1 MNATGLATD
10 PAALGRFLISAVRP
24 EEIYAALYAWFDS
37 QGESAPLGMY
47 LAGRDG
53 SHHLDRIAPASPTAP
68 TQLHLKCAGPEPGT
82 VALAFDFRDK
92 PFGAALVREDAVPED
107 AARVLATEFA
117 PALFR
122 ALYLE
127 DAVVENERMRQQLF
141 YLDEMGKLIGQL
153 DLDLL
158 LVNILELTS
167 AHLGADIGSLTLFRQ
182 SDIETVVDWGLP
194 HQAITGLTLADG
206 TAALQRVIDSRKP
219 LLLERGDL
227 ADSTDASY
235 NFEHILLLPLCTN
248 EGVWGSINLV
258 APSLVDDVDSPQLL
272 ATRSG
277 VGLAATAV
285 ENALL
290 LEIKLAR
297 EREQEQLKV
306 GQQIQ
311 NALLPS
317 EAPEVVGLDVSGSS
331 VSATMI
337 GGDYYDY
344 FALPDGRLGL
354 AVADVAGKGV
364 PAGLIMTATRALFR
378 AAAVRH
384 SEPQVILEDVNK
396 LLCAERFGSRFVTA
410 LVAAIDPATG
420 HVTYASAG
428 HDAPLILRS
437 GSEEVEDHPMPA
449 LPLGL
454 RPDATYTALQ
464 MQLGRGDVMV
474 MYTDGV
480 TEAMNTRR
488 EQFGGSRL
496 AEVLVGSARGERAVA
511 VRDAIVE
518 AVTTHCAGSPR
529 HDDTTLIVVHR
540 P

>member
-1 MNATGLATD
+1 MSAGTTAIISTT
-10 PAALGRFLISAVRP
+10 LGHCMASAVRP
-24 EEIYAALYAWFDS
+24 QELYAALYSWLAD
-37 QGESAPLGMY
+37 QGQPLPLGMY

-53 SHHLDRIAPASPTAP
+53 SHHLDRTALADPVAPA
-68 TQLHLKCAGPEPGT
+68 QLHLKCAGPEPGT
-82 VALAFDFRDK
+82 VALAFEFRDK
-92 PFGAALVREDAVPED
+92 PFGAALMREGEVPRD
-107 AARVLATEFA
+107 LAGVLSEEFA

-182 SDIETVVDWGLP
+182 DSIETVVDWGLP
-194 HQAITGLTLADG
+194 HEAITRLTLADG
-206 TAALQRVIDSRKP
+206 TTALQRTIDSRKP

-227 ADSTDASY
+227 ALTTDGTY
-235 NFEHILLLPLCTN
+235 NFEHLLLLPLCTN
-248 EGVWGSINLV
+248 DGVWGSINLV

-290 LEIKLAR
+290 FEIKLAR

-317 EAPEVVGLDVSGSS
+317 EAPDVEGLDVSGSS

-364 PAGLIMTATRALFR
+364 PAGLIMTAARALFR

-384 SEPQVILEDVNK
+384 SDPPVILEEVNK
-396 LLCAERFGSRFVTA
+396 LLCAEGFGSRFVTA

-420 HVTYASAG
+420 DITYASAG
-428 HDAPLILRS
+428 HDAPLIWRA
-437 GSEEVEDHPMPA
+437 GSDEVEDHPMPA

-454 RPDATYTALQ
+454 RPEAKYTALQ
-464 MQLGRGDVMV
+464 MRLEAGDVMV

-488 EQFGGSRL
+488 EQFGGTRL
-496 AEVLVGSARGERAVA
+496 ADVLVGSARGKRAMA

-518 AVTTHCAGSPR
+518 AVTDHCAGSPR

>member
-1 MNATGLATD
+1 MSIAAPIVGSPPL
-10 PAALGRFLISAVRP
+10 AALLAPAVRP
-24 EEIYAALYAWFDS
+24 AEVYAALHDWLTG
-37 QGESAPLGMY
+37 QGHDAPIGVY

-53 SHHLDRIAPASPTAP
+53 AHHLDRNAAYDPQAPVH
-68 TQLHLKCAGPEPGT
+68 LHLKCGGTEPGT
-82 VALAFDFRDK
+82 VAITFDFRDK
-92 PFGAALVREDAVPED
+92 PFGALLLHEGGIPTGLD
-107 AARVLATEFA
+107 RVLEEEFA
-117 PALFR
+117 PALFHS
-122 ALYLE
+122 LYLE
-127 DAVVENERMRQQLF
+127 DTVSENERMRQQLF

-158 LVNILELTS
+158 LVNILELTT
-167 AHLGADIGSLTLFRQ
+167 AHLGADIGSITLFRN
-182 SDIETVVDWGLP
+182 DGFETVVDWGLP
-194 HQAITGLTLADG
+194 HEAITRLTLVDG
-206 TAALQRVIDSRKP
+206 TPALRRAIDARRP
-219 LLLERGDL
+219 LLLEREDL
-227 ADSTDASY
+227 APTEDGDY
-235 NFEHILLLPLCTN
+235 NFEHLLLLPLCTS
-248 EGVWGSINLV
+248 EAVWGSINLV
-258 APSLVDDVDSPQLL
+258 APAFVESVESPQLL

-290 LEIKLAR
+290 FEIKLAR

-317 EAPEVVGLDVSGSS
+317 EAPVMQGLDVAGSS

-344 FALPDGRLGL
+344 FPLPDGRLGL

-364 PAGLIMTATRALFR
+364 PAGLIMTAARALFR
-378 AAAVRH
+378 AAAARH
-384 SEPQVILEDVNK
+384 SEPAEILGEVNA
-396 LLCAERFGSRFVTA
+396 LLCAEGFGSRFVTA

-420 HVTYASAG
+420 VLSYASAG
-428 HDAPLILRS
+428 HDAPLFWRAHD
-437 GSEEVEDHPMPA
+437 GSMEDHPLPA

-454 RPDATYTALQ
+454 RPEVRYEQQLLQ
-464 MQLGRGDVMV
+464 LHSGDVMV

-480 TEAMNTRR
+480 TEAMNSQR
-488 EQFGGSRL
+488 EQFGGERL
-496 AEVLVGSARGERAVA
+496 AGVIAGHARALRAKA
-511 VRDAIVE
+511 LRDAIVE
-518 AVTTHCAGSPR
+518 AVATHCAGSPR